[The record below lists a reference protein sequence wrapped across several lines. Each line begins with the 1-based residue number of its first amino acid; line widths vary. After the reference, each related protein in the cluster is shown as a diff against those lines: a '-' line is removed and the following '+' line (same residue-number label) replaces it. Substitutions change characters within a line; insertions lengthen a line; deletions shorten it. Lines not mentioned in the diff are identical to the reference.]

1 MEAQPIPEV
10 DVLIAV
16 AKWLHRNDWQ
26 LEKVSLARGQRIDQA
41 NHEKRVRAEFT
52 AAGID
57 VKSISF
63 VSKGEDIRARHG
75 TEVWRIECKG
85 LGDVSTQTLKT
96 NFDRAVASAVS
107 YYNQRVGLR
116 LGLAVSEEYDRLI
129 QNKLPQVLRQ
139 AINLWIFLYISA
151 DDEVYVFRPDE
162 EFPYSSS

>member
-26 LEKVSLARGQRIDQA
+26 LEKVSLASGQGIDQA
-41 NHEKRVRAEFT
+41 NHKEKVRAEFT

-85 LGDVSTQTLKT
+85 LGNVSLPTLKT

-107 YYNQRVGLR
+107 YYNQRAGLR
-116 LGLAVSEEYDRLI
+116 LGLAVTEEYGRLI
-129 QNKLPQVLRQ
+129 RDKLPQVLRE
-139 AINLWIFLYISA
+139 AINLWIFLYVSA
-151 DDEVYVFRPDE
+151 DNEIYVFRPDE
-162 EFPYSSS
+162 ESPYSSS